1 MTPREKALT
10 NIPEAKKW
18 VGAAVTALNFVI
30 GFNGKRS
37 EIDNLPHFKA
47 LKTHF
52 HVSLG
57 PPPGVVDRLLR
68 LLPFVDGDPTL
79 AILKDIRFNYFS
91 ILGALA
97 RDSIFIDAPAEGEGA
112 KATAFVPQRRDGTL
126 RITPLYMNVGQL
138 NQTLVLVH
146 ESAHFIG
153 DAFQDFAYRDRTGI
167 DPNDPTKEVEPR
179 KYIDLPVQFAIRNA
193 DSYAYFAVQMGKG
206 IDRILGQEE

>member
-1 MTPREKALT
+1 
-10 NIPEAKKW
+10 
-18 VGAAVTALNFVI
+18 
-30 GFNGKRS
+30 
-37 EIDNLPHFKA
+37 
-47 LKTHF
+47 
-52 HVSLG
+52 
-57 PPPGVVDRLLR
+57 
-68 LLPFVDGDPTL
+68 
-79 AILKDIRFNYFS
+79 
-91 ILGALA
+91 
-97 RDSIFIDAPAEGEGA
+97 
-112 KATAFVPQRRDGTL
+112 
-126 RITPLYMNVGQL
+126 MNVGQL